1 MILYYLYINMI
12 VNSKT
17 SNKEL
22 KKGLY
27 LVPTPIGNLKD
38 ITFRA
43 LETLRNS
50 DLILCEDTRVSK
62 NLLNKYKI
70 NTKLVSNHKFNEK
83 KNLSKIIDIL
93 KRGSIVS
100 MISDAGTPNISDPG
114 NLLVNECLKND
125 IEIIPL
131 PGPSAVTTALMASG
145 FSDKFFFYGFFPEK
159 NNEIL
164 KILETTKKLDSSI
177 IFFISAKKINKI
189 IPYLKKEFSGRKIL
203 ICREMSKLYEEFI
216 RLDIDELKLF
226 EKKLKGELTI
236 VISEK
241 LNKKNSLELSE
252 SDKRT
257 IKQMINKL
265 SIKEITNLIYQNN
278 PVSKK
283 IIYKYCVDIKNEN

>member
-1 MILYYLYINMI
+1 MI

-17 SNKEL
+17 TNKEF

-27 LVPTPIGNLKD
+27 LVPTPIGNLND
-38 ITFRA
+38 ITLRA
-43 LETLRNS
+43 IETLRKS
-50 DLILCEDTRVSK
+50 DVILCEDTRISK
-62 NLLNKYKI
+62 NLLSKYEI
-70 NTKLVSNHKFNEK
+70 NTKLISNHKFNEK
-83 KNLSKIIDIL
+83 KNLSKIIGIL
-93 KRGSIVS
+93 KKGQIVS

-114 NLLVNECLKND
+114 SLLVKECVKNE

-131 PGPSAVTTALMASG
+131 PGPSAVTTALSASG
-145 FSDKFFFYGFFPEK
+145 FLDKFFFYGFFPEK

-164 KILETTKKLDSSI
+164 KILETTKKIDSSI
-177 IFFISAKKINKI
+177 IFFISARKINKI
-189 IPYLKKEFSGRKIL
+189 IPYIKKEFSGRKIL

-216 RLDIDELKLF
+216 RLDVDELKLF

-265 SIKEITNLIYQNN
+265 SIKEIANLIHQNN

-283 IIYKYCVDIKNEN
+283 TIYKYCVDIKNEN

>member
-1 MILYYLYINMI
+1 MI

-17 SNKEL
+17 TNKES

-27 LVPTPIGNLKD
+27 LVPTPIGNLND

-43 LETLRNS
+43 LEILRKS
-50 DLILCEDTRVSK
+50 DFILCEDTRISK
-62 NLLNKYKI
+62 NLLNKYEI
-70 NTKLVSNHKFNEK
+70 NAKLISNHKFNEK

-93 KRGSIVS
+93 KKGLIVS
-100 MISDAGTPNISDPG
+100 LISDAGTPNISDPG
-114 NLLVNECLKND
+114 SLLVNECLKND
-125 IEIIPL
+125 IKIIPL
-131 PGPSAVTTALMASG
+131 PGPSAVTTAMSVSG

-159 NNEIL
+159 INEIL
-164 KILETTKKLDSSI
+164 KILEITKKIDSSL

-189 IPYLKKEFSGRKIL
+189 IPYIKKEFSGRKIL

-216 RLDIDELKLF
+216 RLDIDELKPF
-226 EKKLKGELTI
+226 EINLKGELTI
-236 VISEK
+236 VISEE
-241 LNKKNSLELSE
+241 LNKKNSLELNE

-257 IKQMINKL
+257 IKKMINKL
-265 SIKEITNLIYQNN
+265 SIKEITNLIHQNN

>member
-1 MILYYLYINMI
+1 MI

-17 SNKEL
+17 TNKEF

-38 ITFRA
+38 ITLRA
-43 LETLRNS
+43 LEILRKS
-50 DLILCEDTRVSK
+50 DVILCEDTRISK
-62 NLLNKYKI
+62 NLLSKYEI
-70 NTKLVSNHKFNEK
+70 NTKLISNHKFNEK
-83 KNLSKIIDIL
+83 KNLSKIISIL
-93 KRGSIVS
+93 KKGSVVS

-114 NLLVNECLKND
+114 NVLVKECIKNE

-131 PGPSAVTTALMASG
+131 PGPSAVTTALSASG
-145 FSDKFFFYGFFPEK
+145 FLDKFFFYGFFPEK

-164 KILETTKKLDSSI
+164 KILETTKKIDSSI

-189 IPYLKKEFSGRKIL
+189 IPYIKKEFSGRKIL

-216 RLDIDELKLF
+216 RLDVDELKLF
-226 EKKLKGELTI
+226 EKNLKGELTV

-257 IKQMINKL
+257 IKNMINRL
-265 SIKEITNLIYQNN
+265 SIKEITNLIHQNN

-283 IIYKYCVDIKNEN
+283 IIYKYCVDIKNED

>member
-1 MILYYLYINMI
+1 MI

-17 SNKEL
+17 TNKEF

-38 ITFRA
+38 ITLRA
-43 LETLRNS
+43 LEILRKS
-50 DLILCEDTRVSK
+50 DVILCEDTRISK
-62 NLLNKYKI
+62 NLLSKYEI
-70 NTKLVSNHKFNEK
+70 NTKLISNHKFNEK
-83 KNLSKIIDIL
+83 KNLSKIIGIL
-93 KRGSIVS
+93 KKGSVVS

-114 NLLVNECLKND
+114 NVLVKECIKNE

-131 PGPSAVTTALMASG
+131 PGPSAVTTALSASG
-145 FSDKFFFYGFFPEK
+145 FLDKFFFYGFFPEK
-159 NNEIL
+159 KKEIL
-164 KILETTKKLDSSI
+164 KILETTKKIDSSI
-177 IFFISAKKINKI
+177 IFFISAKKINKM
-189 IPYLKKEFSGRKIL
+189 IPYIKKEFSGRKIL

-216 RLDIDELKLF
+216 RLDVDELKFF
-226 EKKLKGELTI
+226 EKNLKGELTV

-257 IKQMINKL
+257 IKNMINRL
-265 SIKEITNLIYQNN
+265 SIKEITNLIHQNN

-283 IIYKYCVDIKNEN
+283 IIYKYCVDIKNED

>member
-17 SNKEL
+17 TNKEL

-27 LVPTPIGNLKD
+27 LVPTPIGNLED

-43 LETLRNS
+43 LETLRKS
-50 DLILCEDTRVSK
+50 DFILCEDTRISK
-62 NLLNKYKI
+62 NLLNRYKI
-70 NTKLVSNHKFNEK
+70 DAKLISNHKFNEK
-83 KNLSKIIDIL
+83 KNLLKIIDIL
-93 KRGSIVS
+93 KKGLVVS

-114 NLLVNECLKND
+114 NLLVKECVKND
-125 IEIIPL
+125 IDVTPL
-131 PGPSAVTTALMASG
+131 PGPSAITTALSVSG

-159 NNEIL
+159 NNERT
-164 KILETTKKLDSSI
+164 KVLEAMKKLDSSI

-216 RLDIDELKLF
+216 RLNIDELRFF

-241 LNKKNSLELSE
+241 LNKKSSLELSE

-257 IKQMINKL
+257 IKKIINKL
-265 SIKEITNLIYQNN
+265 SLKEITNLIHENN

-283 IIYKYCVDIKNEN
+283 MIYKYCIDLKNEN

>member
-1 MILYYLYINMI
+1 MI

-17 SNKEL
+17 TNKEL

-27 LVPTPIGNLKD
+27 LVPTPIGNLND
-38 ITFRA
+38 ITLRA
-43 LETLRNS
+43 LETLRKS
-50 DLILCEDTRVSK
+50 DFILCEDTRISK
-62 NLLNKYKI
+62 NLLSKYEI
-70 NTKLVSNHKFNEK
+70 NTKLISNHKFNEK

-93 KRGSIVS
+93 KKGSVVS

-114 NLLVNECLKND
+114 SLLVNECVKNE
-125 IEIIPL
+125 IKIIPL
-131 PGPSAVTTALMASG
+131 PGPSAVTTALSASG
-145 FSDKFFFYGFFPEK
+145 FLDKFFFYGFFPEK

-164 KILETTKKLDSSI
+164 KILETTKKIDSSI

-189 IPYLKKEFSGRKIL
+189 IPYIKKEFSGRKIL

-226 EKKLKGELTI
+226 EKKLKGELTV

-257 IKQMINKL
+257 IKNMINRL
-265 SIKEITNLIYQNN
+265 SIKEITNLIHQNN

-283 IIYKYCVDIKNEN
+283 IIYKYCVDIKNED

>member
-1 MILYYLYINMI
+1 MI

-17 SNKEL
+17 SNREL

-43 LETLRNS
+43 LETLRKS
-50 DLILCEDTRVSK
+50 DFILCEDTRVSK

-83 KNLSKIIDIL
+83 KNLSKMIDIL
-93 KRGSIVS
+93 KRGLIVS

-131 PGPSAVTTALMASG
+131 PGPSAVTTALTASG
-145 FSDKFFFYGFFPEK
+145 FSDKSFFYGFFPEK

-189 IPYLKKEFSGRKIL
+189 IPHLKKEFSGRKIL

-216 RLDIDELKLF
+216 RLNIDELKLF

-265 SIKEITNLIYQNN
+265 SIKEIANLIHQNN

-283 IIYKYCVDIKNEN
+283 TIYKYCVDIKNEN

>member
-1 MILYYLYINMI
+1 MI

-17 SNKEL
+17 TNKEF

-27 LVPTPIGNLKD
+27 LVPTPIGNLND
-38 ITFRA
+38 ITLRA
-43 LETLRNS
+43 IETLRKS
-50 DLILCEDTRVSK
+50 DVILCEDTRISK
-62 NLLNKYKI
+62 NLLSKYEI
-70 NTKLVSNHKFNEK
+70 NTKLISNHKFNEK
-83 KNLSKIIDIL
+83 KNLSKIIGIL
-93 KRGSIVS
+93 KKGSVVS

-114 NLLVNECLKND
+114 NLLVKECIKNE

-131 PGPSAVTTALMASG
+131 PGPSAVTTALSASG
-145 FSDKFFFYGFFPEK
+145 FLDKFFFYGFFPEK

-164 KILETTKKLDSSI
+164 KILETTKKIDSSI
-177 IFFISAKKINKI
+177 IFFVSAKKINKI
-189 IPYLKKEFSGRKIL
+189 IPYIKKEFSGRKIL

-216 RLDIDELKLF
+216 RLDVDELKLF
-226 EKKLKGELTI
+226 EKNLKGELTV

-257 IKQMINKL
+257 IKNMINRL
-265 SIKEITNLIYQNN
+265 SIKEITNLIHQNN

-283 IIYKYCVDIKNEN
+283 IIYKYCVDIKNED

>member
-1 MILYYLYINMI
+1 MIA
-12 VNSKT
+12 NSKT
-17 SNKEL
+17 TDKEF

-27 LVPTPIGNLKD
+27 LVPTPIGNLND
-38 ITFRA
+38 ITLRA
-43 LETLRNS
+43 LETLRKS
-50 DLILCEDTRVSK
+50 DFILCEDTRISK
-62 NLLNKYKI
+62 NLLSKYEI
-70 NTKLVSNHKFNEK
+70 NTKLISNHKFNEK

-93 KRGSIVS
+93 KKGLVVSI
-100 MISDAGTPNISDPG
+100 ISDAGTPNISDPG
-114 NLLVNECLKND
+114 SLLVKECVKNE

-131 PGPSAVTTALMASG
+131 PGPSAVTTALSASG
-145 FSDKFFFYGFFPEK
+145 FLDKFFFYGFFPEK

-164 KILETTKKLDSSI
+164 KILETTKKIESSI

-189 IPYLKKEFSGRKIL
+189 IPFIKKEFSGRKIL

-216 RLDIDELKLF
+216 RLEIDKLKLF
-226 EKKLKGELTI
+226 EKNLKGELTI

-252 SDKRT
+252 SDKST
-257 IKQMINKL
+257 IKKMINKL
-265 SIKEITNLIYQNN
+265 SIKEITNFIHQNN